1 MSQQVDANLV
11 ELARKWLGKM
21 MPYARFDEQVFGST
35 IDVCL
40 TSPSFLWSLV
50 NYGCKVIA
58 VSEHKYAYF
67 RCGGKLVRVEIYC
80 REIVEDIIGGASL
93 LSERD
98 EQKLAD
104 RKPSGGIHF
113 EGTGINLSIFGDE
126 LVYLG
131 TLKNIPLYLRLIELF
146 MYYPMYR
153 SSKYGVDIYVST
165 ASEGGGMRDIAVV
178 TYSLKGDKIEREIF
192 RWETEVEEAELVKKV
207 LPVLNEKY
215 LIMDDLLREAT
226 EIFTRGF
233 KNIAI
238 AVLY

>member
-1 MSQQVDANLV
+1 MDANLV
-11 ELARKWLGKM
+11 ELARKWLDKM
-21 MPYARFDEQVFGST
+21 LPYARFDEQVFG

-40 TSPSFLWSLV
+40 TSPSFLWSLADH
-50 NYGCKVIA
+50 GCKVIG
-58 VSEHKYAYF
+58 VSEHGHAYL

-80 REIVEDIIGGASL
+80 REIIEDIIGGAPL
-93 LSERD
+93 LSEHD
-98 EQKLAD
+98 EQRLAD
-104 RKPSGGIHF
+104 RKPSGGIYF

-131 TLKNIPLYLRLIELF
+131 ILKSIPLYLRLVELF
-146 MYYPMYR
+146 MRYPR
-153 SSKYGVDIYVST
+153 RQSPKYGVDIYVDT

-178 TYSLKGDKIEREIF
+178 TYSLEGDKIEREIF
-192 RWETEVEEAELVKKV
+192 IWETEVEETELVEKV
-207 LPVLNEKY
+207 LPALNEKY
-215 LIMDDLLREAT
+215 LIMDKLLREAT